1 MKSYQVLKIY
11 KSFDKNE
18 KRRSYSKEKEKEKN
32 QSEKKNWKKLNFV
45 L

>member
-11 KSFDKNE
+11 KIFDKKE
-18 KRRSYSKEKEKEKN
+18 KRCSYIS
-32 QSEKKNWKKLNFV
+32 QSEKKNWKKLDFV